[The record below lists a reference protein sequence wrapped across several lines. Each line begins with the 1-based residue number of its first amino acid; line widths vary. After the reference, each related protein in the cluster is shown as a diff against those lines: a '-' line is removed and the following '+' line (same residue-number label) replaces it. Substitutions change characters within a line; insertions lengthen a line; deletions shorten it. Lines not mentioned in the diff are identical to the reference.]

1 MALARIISRSHQC
14 SRELALDLLARGYAV
29 EIVSPD
35 AVPDNI
41 ADLEL
46 RVDSGPGDLLTA
58 NVETHNGA
66 HSASLEFVHHLKSPM
81 VDFRRRPPQA
91 SQPIPSP
98 APPFVMAEP
107 VAVSK
112 VAEKV
117 VDLPRR
123 SAVDARRASEP
134 IPLPPPTLPAAVV
147 IAPPIV
153 APQPARIGLT
163 EPEKTLNPAVTAA
176 VPKSKPERKI
186 KSKPTPNN
194 RDRNDAW
201 FWRAAVSSGCVLT
214 MAFVLSF
221 GVQSRSILSV
231 SDSAFS
237 SFKVLATDRQ
247 TETGGEKSAPA
258 NPVQTAQPSALD
270 SSAAKPLATP
280 ATAPVI
286 RKAEE
291 KPARASRKSARP
303 KVEVAASRRHHQ
315 TSRRHADDL
324 VAPNTIVYYD
334 RPGTQP
340 TQAKTKQAKTAL
352 HPGAVSPKKGD
363 GVIAASAIPS
373 AKPASKPVPP
383 K

>member
-58 NVETHNGA
+58 SVETHNGE

-91 SQPIPSP
+91 SEPISP
-98 APPFVMAEP
+98 PAVPLVKAEP

-112 VAEKV
+112 EKAADLPARSADSPRVAE
-117 VDLPRR
+117 PTRQ
-123 SAVDARRASEP
+123 
-134 IPLPPPTLPAAVV
+134 LPPLLPATVV
-147 IAPPIV
+147 SPPPIAV
-153 APQPARIGLT
+153 PQPVRIMWT
-163 EPEKTLNPAVTAA
+163 QPEESLKPAVTAA
-176 VPKSKPERKI
+176 VPRSTPERKM

-194 RDRNDAW
+194 RNEVW
-201 FWRAAVSSGCVLT
+201 FWRTAVSSGCVLT

-221 GVQSRSILSV
+221 GVQSRSILPV

-247 TETGGEKSAPA
+247 TESAGEKSAPPS
-258 NPVQTAQPSALD
+258 PVQTAQPSALA
-270 SSAAKPLATP
+270 SSAPKPLAAP
-280 ATAPVI
+280 AAAPVPRKA
-286 RKAEE
+286 RKAEK
-291 KPARASRKSARP
+291 KPARASRNSARP
-303 KVEVAASRRHHQ
+303 KVEVAASTRHHQ
-315 TSRRHADDL
+315 TSRRHAEDL

-334 RPGTQP
+334 RRGPQP
-340 TQAKTKQAKTAL
+340 TQAKTAL
-352 HPGAVSPKKGD
+352 HHGAVSSKQRD
-363 GVIAASAIPS
+363 GVIAASAMPT
-373 AKPASKPVPP
+373 AKPAPKSVPP

>member
-35 AVPDNI
+35 AVPDDL

-98 APPFVMAEP
+98 APPFVKAEP

-117 VDLPRR
+117 VDLPHR
-123 SAVDARRASEP
+123 SADDSLRASKPMRQMPP
-134 IPLPPPTLPAAVV
+134 ILPATVVSPPPIAV
-147 IAPPIV
+147 
-153 APQPARIGLT
+153 PQPARIVLT
-163 EPEKTLNPAVTAA
+163 EPEVTLKPAVA
-176 VPKSKPERKI
+176 VPKSKSERKM
-186 KSKPTPNN
+186 KSKPTPN
-194 RDRNDAW
+194 RRNGVW
-201 FWRAAVSSGCVLT
+201 FWRAAVSSGCVLA

-221 GVQSRSILSV
+221 GVQSRSIPSV

-247 TETGGEKSAPA
+247 TETGGERAAPA
-258 NPVQTAQPSALD
+258 NPVQTAQPTAL
-270 SSAAKPLATP
+270 SSAPPKPMTVP

-291 KPARASRKSARP
+291 KPARASKNSARP
-303 KVEVAASRRHHQ
+303 KVEVAASTRHHQ
-315 TSRRHADDL
+315 TSRRHAEDL

-334 RPGTQP
+334 RRGAQP
-340 TQAKTKQAKTAL
+340 TRAKTAL